1 VTVTAGIAV
10 TATGTAV
17 ATLAESPTMTTFPTS
32 PVTGSL
38 INLVRAHVKLADEIA
53 DSVGRA
59 ELAAV
64 STCPTYPLSGMWWMT
79 VTALTA
85 AGIPVAIVSPAVLT
99 KFVTGNGKSSSTAV
113 ATTIQRNWPEITLD
127 DGPSAT
133 ALALSAMAAGHSGL
147 ESGFRL
153 TKARR
158 AALAK
163 VEWPESRIVGIA

>member
-1 VTVTAGIAV
+1 VTTAGIAI
-10 TATGTAV
+10 TATGSAV
-17 ATLAESPTMTTFPTS
+17 ATLAESPTITTFPTS

-99 KFVTGNGKSSSTAV
+99 KFVTGNGKASRLETAT
-113 ATTIQRNWPEITLD
+113 AIQRNWPDVNLPDE
-127 DGPSAT
+127 PSAT
-133 ALALSAMAAGHSGL
+133 ALGLAMMAAAHLGL

-158 AALAK
+158 TALVK
-163 VEWPESRIVGIA
+163 VGWSVSRIRNIA